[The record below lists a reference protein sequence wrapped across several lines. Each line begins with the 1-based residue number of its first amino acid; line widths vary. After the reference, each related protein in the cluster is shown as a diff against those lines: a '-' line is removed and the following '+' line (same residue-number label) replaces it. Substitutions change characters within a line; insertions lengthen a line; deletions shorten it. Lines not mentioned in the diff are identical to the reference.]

1 VYEKGGRWIV
11 IFEGSHVLVDR
22 LWLNV
27 YAREHVVLV
36 GVACVVAT
44 RDHVPGGGTGEGPA

>member
-1 VYEKGGRWIV
+1 MIY
-11 IFEGSHVLVDR
+11 EGSHVLVDR